1 MSPVTYGCNQG
12 ETKIKLLFLLLLLH
26 VYQKIK
32 KQQLHFYIGYY
43 AISFWD
49 AKYTFSI
56 IEPFNS
62 QK

>member
-1 MSPVTYGCNQG
+1 MQPRRNKNKVTIFATAFACLPKN
-12 ETKIKLLFLLLLLH
+12 
-26 VYQKIK
+26 K

-62 QK
+62 QKWLT